1 MRSSVLGYHWPL
13 LRPWASRHC
22 WKKVRSQFTWLEPLR
37 GTRVSVTVLFSLVNI
52 QNLFYALPSSFLWRG
67 RFAFRFPK
75 TVSSDLGPVISISL
89 YYRTFLFS
97 LNVSRIIVSSHRS
110 FFGCGIFWFPAL
122 TLPLVPAPPLTG
134 SSFLPS
140 PVNSLCFSYA
150 AQAFASPGRQ
160 CAQTQM
166 KFFQTP
172 FLFSLL
178 RILEN
183 RTYDQFSLRR

>member
-1 MRSSVLGYHWPL
+1 M
-13 LRPWASRHC
+13 
-22 WKKVRSQFTWLEPLR
+22 
-37 GTRVSVTVLFSLVNI
+37 TVLFSLVNI

-110 FFGCGIFWFPAL
+110 FFGCGIFWFPTL